1 MLHLH
6 RKKQNFV
13 QGAFILLVANLIVKV
28 IGALFQIPL
37 TRMVGVANMGLFNTA
52 YTIYMVMLVVSS
64 VGLPSSLAKMV
75 AEATALGRE
84 REVRRIVR
92 VAACIF
98 VPFGAVCTLLLFF
111 GAGVLAERVGNPGA
125 AAAVAAI
132 SPSVLM
138 VSTLSVF
145 RGYYQ
150 GRSDMVPTAVS
161 QIIEALG
168 KLLLGLGFAVVALG
182 RGADGPAIAAAI
194 VLGITIGEVVAVLY
208 MLARSA
214 FSQRR
219 AQAVHALND
228 SMRPASSLCKSLL
241 ALTIPITINSAV
253 MSVTDLIDLA
263 LIMNRLQDIGMSE
276 HLANIN
282 FGAYKTMAINFFNLP
297 QTLVTAIAVSAL
309 PAIAGA
315 NASQN
320 FTKVKN
326 TMGTTF
332 RLTMLITL
340 PAGAGFLLL
349 AQPILRLVYSEHTAL
364 AGPLMQILGL
374 AVPCVAVVAITNAIL
389 QALGRADLPLIS
401 MFAGAVVK
409 LFMDYALLGTPEVNI
424 AGAPISTTVCYALIA
439 AINLFQISR
448 LTHALP
454 SFGKTL
460 VRPFAATV
468 GMGAAT
474 VISFQTL
481 THVLSA
487 APGSAMDKVATLIS
501 ICVAVAVYAVLLLA
515 LRAVE
520 REDILMMP
528 GGEKLADLLHLK

>member
-1 MLHLH
+1 MH

-168 KLLLGLGFAVVALG
+168 QLLLRLGVSGVALG
-182 RGADGPAIAAAI
+182 GGAG
-194 VLGITIGEVVAVLY
+194 
-208 MLARSA
+208 
-214 FSQRR
+214 
-219 AQAVHALND
+219 
-228 SMRPASSLCKSLL
+228 RPAV
-241 ALTIPITINSAV
+241 AA
-253 MSVTDLIDLA
+253 
-263 LIMNRLQDIGMSE
+263 G
-276 HLANIN
+276 
-282 FGAYKTMAINFFNLP
+282 
-297 QTLVTAIAVSAL
+297 LV
-309 PAIAGA
+309 
-315 NASQN
+315 
-320 FTKVKN
+320 
-326 TMGTTF
+326 
-332 RLTMLITL
+332 
-340 PAGAGFLLL
+340 
-349 AQPILRLVYSEHTAL
+349 
-364 AGPLMQILGL
+364 
-374 AVPCVAVVAITNAIL
+374 
-389 QALGRADLPLIS
+389 
-401 MFAGAVVK
+401 
-409 LFMDYALLGTPEVNI
+409 
-424 AGAPISTTVCYALIA
+424 
-439 AINLFQISR
+439 
-448 LTHALP
+448 
-454 SFGKTL
+454 
-460 VRPFAATV
+460 
-468 GMGAAT
+468 
-474 VISFQTL
+474 
-481 THVLSA
+481 
-487 APGSAMDKVATLIS
+487 
-501 ICVAVAVYAVLLLA
+501 
-515 LRAVE
+515 
-520 REDILMMP
+520 
-528 GGEKLADLLHLK
+528 

>member
-409 LFMDYALLGTPEVNI
+409 LFMDYALLGTPQVNI

-474 VISFQTL
+474 AISFQTL

-501 ICVAVAVYAVLLLA
+501 ICVAVAVYAVLLFA